1 MKYYK
6 VQVKLGHVGR
16 CKEISTWVYVKANDI
31 LKAIAKARKIPAVKH
46 SQLPSKAVEITE
58 SEYIKGLEEA
68 NYYTMVE
75 QIFSV

>member
-16 CKEISTWVYVKANDI
+16 CKEISTWVYVKATNI
-31 LKAIAKARKIPAVKH
+31 LKAMGKARKIPAVKH
-46 SQLPSKAVEITE
+46 SQIPLKTIEITE
-58 SEYIKGLEEA
+58 EEYLKGLQEGD
-68 NYYTMVE
+68 YYTRID